1 MKQLKVYSPQC
12 SVLLHKIV
20 DRKAVA
26 GSVPVSARFAN
37 SQRTT
42 IDLTPFLS
50 EQGGIHTSK
59 SVSAPAGGFSL
70 TLVDKPFVKDG
81 GFESIYALT
90 EPMDMIEIRMAREP
104 HLYRGGKLPIVMRGF
119 ISQVTRSEAMAPD
132 GRPSRQVIIA
142 GQDWG
147 KIWQIIQLRYYTN
160 YAVGERYVSGF
171 PLFEKYGVGF
181 ETGMTV
187 ADFLQQVVDKIINPF
202 IADLIPDRAD
212 MPRSLTAEISAP
224 AASVS
229 VSGTQR
235 QEGSLYDLLHLF
247 LDIGAFNELFI
258 EDRDAGV
265 ACVYRPNPF
274 KDIALASTVEPG
286 GPYIQPQEKPPVHV
300 TVYGSDVV
308 SMSLSR
314 SDEGV
319 ANWFWVRSPRFELL
333 HDGVLKLYAL
343 QGDLKKVSIADYPN
357 ASVKPYGLRVMEAST
372 EQGLDSVRTSG
383 SQKEAENQ
391 KESEGYATW
400 VNSRLDV
407 LRTQNKDN
415 IVFEHGAMTL
425 KGNADIRAGCYL
437 RLERGSMTSE
447 FYVTNVVHQFV
458 PFGAFT
464 TTVNVERGTSFAE
477 RVKRGSGRESPYLSE
492 MT

>member
-26 GSVPVSARFAN
+26 GSVPVSTRFAN

-70 TLVDKPFVKDG
+70 TLIDKPFVKDG
-81 GFESIYALT
+81 GFESLYGLI
-90 EPMDMIEIRMAREP
+90 EPMDMVEIRIAREP
-104 HLYRGGKLPIVMRGF
+104 HKYRGGKLPIVMRGF
-119 ISQVTRSEAMAPD
+119 VSEVTRSEAMTPD

-147 KIWQIIQLRYYTN
+147 KVWQLIQLKYFSGYLPGAAFLTSFHLF
-160 YAVGERYVSGF
+160 ERYD
-171 PLFEKYGVGF
+171 VGF
-181 ETGMTV
+181 VTGMS
-187 ADFLQQVVDKIINPF
+187 ASGFLQQVVDKIINPF
-202 IADLIPDRAD
+202 IADFMPDRVD
-212 MPRSLTAEISAP
+212 LPKSLTTEISAP

-229 VSGTQR
+229 VAATQS
-235 QEGSLYDLLHLF
+235 QEGALYGLLRSF
-247 LDIGAFNELFI
+247 LDVGAFNELYL
-258 EDRDAGV
+258 EDRETGV
-265 ACVYRPNPF
+265 VCVYRPNPF
-274 KDIALASTVEPG
+274 KDIALTSTVELG
-286 GPYIQPQEKPPVHV
+286 GPYIQPQAYPPVHV
-300 TVYGSDVV
+300 GIEGADIV

-314 SDEGV
+314 SDANV
-319 ANWFWVRSPRFELL
+319 ANFFWVTAPRFEFLQ
-333 HDGVLKLYAL
+333 GALKLYAL
-343 QGDLKKVSIADYPN
+343 SGDLKKVSITDYPN
-357 ASVKPYGLRVMEAST
+357 ASVKLYGMRLMEEMSM
-372 EQGLDSVRTSG
+372 QGLDSVQTAS

-391 KESEGYATW
+391 KETDGYASW
-400 VNSRLDV
+400 ANSRRDV
-407 LRTQNKDN
+407 LRVQNKDN
-415 IVFEHGAMTL
+415 VVFEHGTMTL

-477 RVKRGSGRESPYLSE
+477 RVKRGFGRESPYLSE
-492 MT
+492 MA